1 MLKSDSIKAG
11 HAYVNERAGSIREVV
26 EELDRLRVMFNEF
39 DLQTGHL
46 IPAPFQIAYKSQLAR
61 WAEREA
67 RTFESARLHT
77 IMGLQWF
84 QALRPSELKKAEL
97 ERTRA
102 SVEQVV
108 GNNTLH
114 RW

>member
-11 HAYVNERAGSIREVV
+11 HAYVNERVGSIREVV
-26 EELDRLRVMFNEF
+26 EELDRLRVRFNEF
-39 DLQTGHL
+39 DLQTGQL
-46 IPAPFQIAYKSQLAR
+46 IPAPFQIAYKSHWPGGR
-61 WAEREA
+61 RREA
-67 RTFESARLHT
+67 RTFESAQLHT
-77 IMGLQWF
+77 IMGHQWF

>member
-1 MLKSDSIKAG
+1 MG
-11 HAYVNERAGSIREVV
+11 H
-26 EELDRLRVMFNEF
+26 
-39 DLQTGHL
+39 
-46 IPAPFQIAYKSQLAR
+46 
-61 WAEREA
+61 
-67 RTFESARLHT
+67 
-77 IMGLQWF
+77 QWF